1 MLGVDTEFIGVYDL
15 DNAITCGIGLLIRL
29 LREGLDAEFFGLGDG
44 EDSIF
49 AINVSLFFCDL
60 LGGGLD
66 AVFGGIGGGSEIH
79 IYFYGIY
86 NIFVDS
92 KVTQDISV
100 IDIIHE
106 SGDRT
111 HYEGTVWLSIYKVP
125 EL

>member
-66 AVFGGIGGGSEIH
+66 AVFGYVGGSNVCRKITCCKFIFKYRKL
-79 IYFYGIY
+79 IYPY
-86 NIFVDS
+86 
-92 KVTQDISV
+92 
-100 IDIIHE
+100 
-106 SGDRT
+106 
-111 HYEGTVWLSIYKVP
+111 
-125 EL
+125 